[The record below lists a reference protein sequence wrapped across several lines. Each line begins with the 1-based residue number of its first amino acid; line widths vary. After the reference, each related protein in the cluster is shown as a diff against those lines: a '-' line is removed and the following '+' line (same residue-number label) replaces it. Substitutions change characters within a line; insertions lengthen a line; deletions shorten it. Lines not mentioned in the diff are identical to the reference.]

1 MNSNMKGKVM
11 DPKALP
17 AVIVTIYGNQ
27 ESVDFGQKFEIVVD
41 DWNFAEENRISSNLI
56 VRNANTGEILLEEDK
71 GIFSLPIAFVD
82 LETFEDALRKLIL
95 DFVTSDIE
103 TYRSLM
109 TADSDEYS
117 FNGKCAEMFYHFSS
131 EIEQM
136 WYEAEYKL
144 LYGEIDLEKVGYIF
158 ETAVYHA
165 IDYWCDITE
174 IVRDGKLDEVID
186 LRNVTKITLVEYED
200 GETHTV
206 YEDDLWRGMVLAAKY
221 QEMDMEEWFEDHDAI
236 SADMAVQFAIFEE
249 LVYG

>member
-1 MNSNMKGKVM
+1 MNSNMKGKTM

-17 AVIVTIYGNQ
+17 PVVVTICGDQ
-27 ESVDFGQKFEIVVD
+27 ESIDHDQKFEIMVD
-41 DWNFAEENRISSNLI
+41 DWNFAEDNRISSNLI
-56 VRNANTGEILLEEDK
+56 VRNTNTAEVLLEEAS
-71 GIFSLPIAFVD
+71 GMFSMPIVFVNLD
-82 LETFEDALRKLIL
+82 TFEDALRKLIL

-103 TYRSLM
+103 KYQHLM

-117 FNGKCAEMFYHFSS
+117 FNGKCAEVFYHFSS

-136 WYEAEYKL
+136 AFEAECKL

-165 IDYWCDITE
+165 IDYWCNITE
-174 IVRDGKLDEVID
+174 IVRDGKLDEMID
-186 LRNVTKITLVEYED
+186 IRNITRLTLVEHED

-206 YEDDLWRGMVLAAKY
+206 YEEDLWRGMVLAAKY

-236 SADMAVQFAIFEE
+236 SADMAVQFAIFGE
-249 LVYG
+249 VIYG

>member
-1 MNSNMKGKVM
+1 M

-17 AVIVTIYGNQ
+17 PATITIGECQ
-27 ESVDFGQKFEIVVD
+27 IIVD
-41 DWNFAEENRISSNLI
+41 DWNFAEEHRIASNLI
-56 VRNANTGEILLEEDK
+56 VRNLNTGEILLEESR
-71 GIFSLPIAFVD
+71 GMFSMPIVFID
-82 LETFEDALRKLIL
+82 LNTFEDALTKLIL

-131 EIEQM
+131 EIESM
-136 WYEAEYKL
+136 WCEAEYKL
-144 LYGEIDLEKVGYIF
+144 LYGEVDYEKVGYIF
-158 ETAVYHA
+158 ETALYSS
-165 IDYWCDITE
+165 IDYWAWFEE
-174 IVRDGKLDEVID
+174 IERNGKLDERIDVRDVSKLVIQD
-186 LRNVTKITLVEYED
+186 YED
-200 GETHTV
+200 GNKEYTI
-206 YEDDLWRGMVLAAKY
+206 YPEDLWRGMVLAARY